1 MSMKDVQKLT
11 GHSYS
16 TISRVLNGKAA
27 EYRISDKTC
36 QKIIKAAEALSYR
49 PNILARSL
57 RLRKTM
63 TIGLIVP
70 DIQNPT
76 FAETASK
83 IETQFRKHGYST
95 ILCNA
100 NEIPEN
106 EKFYLQVLV
115 DRQVDGIIISPIH
128 TDEWKDLEI
137 IRKKTPIVLISR
149 VFYKTGLS
157 WVTSANTQ
165 AAEQMT
171 NELFKLGYRRIAFLG
186 GTKGTYI
193 NQVRFEGFKNAF
205 KDSSFRL
212 DRKLVYFEGY
222 TARSGE
228 IMMERLMAE
237 HPDIEAVFCINNL
250 VFIGAM
256 KVVQRIEPDDTPSI
270 MMAGFDIDRYSK
282 FFQRPLLS
290 ANQDFELLAETT
302 FKLMLDRIEKR
313 PKVNDQIVVPMKVE
327 SYNMD

>member
-1 MSMKDVQKLT
+1 MKDIQNLT
-11 GHSYS
+11 GYSYS
-16 TISRVLNGKAA
+16 TISRVLNGKSAEYKICEKTCRKIIEAA
-27 EYRISDKTC
+27 ESTN
-36 QKIIKAAEALSYR
+36 YR

-57 RLRKTM
+57 RLCKTM

-83 IETQFRKHGYST
+83 IENHFRKHGYST

-115 DRQVDGIIISPIH
+115 DRKVDGIIISPIH

-171 NELFKLGYRRIAFLG
+171 DELFKLGHRKIAFLG

-205 KDSSFRL
+205 RKNSIRL
-212 DRKLVYFEGY
+212 NRKIVYYEGY
-222 TARSGE
+222 TALSGE
-228 IMMERLMAE
+228 RMMERVMAE
-237 HPDIEAVFCINNL
+237 HPDIEAVFCVNNL
-250 VFIGAM
+250 VFVGAM
-256 KVVQRIEPDDTPSI
+256 KILQRMESEDDPSI

-282 FFQRPLLS
+282 ISLRPLLS
-290 ANQDFELLAETT
+290 ASQDFELLGDKA
-302 FKLMLDRIEKR
+302 LHLLLDRIEQK
-313 PKVNDQIVVPMKVE
+313 PKENDQIVIPMKVQ
-327 SYNMD
+327 SFNIKQ

>member
-1 MSMKDVQKLT
+1 MTAAKKL
-11 GHSYS
+11 
-16 TISRVLNGKAA
+16 
-27 EYRISDKTC
+27 D
-36 QKIIKAAEALSYR
+36 YR

-57 RLRKTM
+57 RLSKTM

-76 FAETASK
+76 FAEAASK

-106 EKFYLQVLV
+106 EIFYLQVLA

-128 TDEWKDLEI
+128 IDEWEDLEI

-157 WVTSANTQ
+157 WVTSANRQ

-171 NELFKLGYRRIAFLG
+171 KELFKLGHRRIAFLG

-193 NQVRFEGFKNAF
+193 NQVRFEGYKNAF
-205 KDSSFRL
+205 KNNSFRFN
-212 DRKLVYFEGY
+212 RELVYFDGY
-222 TARSGE
+222 TAISGE
-228 IMMERLMAE
+228 SMMERLMAE

-282 FFQRPLLS
+282 FFLRPLLS
-290 ANQDFELLAETT
+290 ASQDFDQLAETT
-302 FKLMLDRIEKR
+302 FKLMLDRIENK
-313 PKVNDQIVVPMKVE
+313 PKVNDQIVVPMRVQ
-327 SYNMD
+327 SFNME